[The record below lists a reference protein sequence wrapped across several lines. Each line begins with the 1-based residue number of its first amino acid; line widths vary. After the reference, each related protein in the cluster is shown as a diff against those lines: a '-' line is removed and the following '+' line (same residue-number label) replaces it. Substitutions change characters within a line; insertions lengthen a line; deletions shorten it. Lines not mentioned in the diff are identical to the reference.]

1 MKRIVL
7 HYAAKPLCLLMIFSF
22 VLVDMNLR
30 TVQAGIISTETIVTV
45 QQNEEAREQ
54 VGAFLAREE
63 VQQIMLSHGIAPD
76 EVQLRVAGLS
86 DMEIQRIAAQLDTLP
101 AGAGAGVGAVIGAVV
116 FIFVVLLLT
125 DILGLT
131 KVFPFT
137 KSIR

>member
-30 TVQAGIISTETIVTV
+30 TVQAGIISTETIVNV
-45 QQNEEAREQ
+45 QQNDEAREQ

-101 AGAGAGVGAVIGAVV
+101 AGAGVGTVIGAVV
-116 FIFVVLLLT
+116 FVFVVLLLT